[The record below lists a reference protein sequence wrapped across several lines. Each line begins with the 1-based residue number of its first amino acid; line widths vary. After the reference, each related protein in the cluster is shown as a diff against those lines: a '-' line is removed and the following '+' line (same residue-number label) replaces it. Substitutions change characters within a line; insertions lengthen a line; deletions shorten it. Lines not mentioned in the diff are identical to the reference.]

1 MDRGRLEAFSD
12 GVFAVA
18 ITLLALNLAV
28 KGPGYG
34 TLAHQ
39 LAEQW
44 AGYVAYL
51 ISFFTIGI
59 IWVNHH
65 ALVSNVVKVSRTL
78 LFLNLVLLLF
88 VVLVPVAT
96 GTVADYLKYRDFDAE
111 LAVAM
116 YGVVLL
122 GMSVGFGSMLE
133 WSLRGE
139 GRMRV
144 PVPPEQRWAARLRFM
159 SGALVYL
166 LIVAIAFV
174 SALVAL
180 GLSGLVAV
188 YYVFEWTPALEQAGE
203 PDEPEEPGD

>member
-1 MDRGRLEAFSD
+1 M
-12 GVFAVA
+12 
-18 ITLLALNLAV
+18 
-28 KGPGYG
+28 
-34 TLAHQ
+34 
-39 LAEQW
+39 
-44 AGYVAYL
+44 
-51 ISFFTIGI
+51 
-59 IWVNHH
+59 
-65 ALVSNVVKVSRTL
+65 SNVIKVSRTL

-96 GTVADYLKYRDFDAE
+96 GTVADYLAYRDFDAG

-166 LIVAIAFV
+166 LIIAIAFV
-174 SALVAL
+174 SAPVAL

-188 YYVFEWTPALEQAGE
+188 YYIFEWTPALEK
-203 PDEPEEPGD
+203 PDEPAEPGD

>member
-28 KGPGYG
+28 KGPGHG
-34 TLAHQ
+34 TLASQ
-39 LAEQW
+39 LGEQW
-44 AGYVAYL
+44 AGYVAYV
-51 ISFFTIGI
+51 ISFFTIGV

-65 ALVSNVVKVSRTL
+65 AMVSNVVRVSRTL

-96 GTVADYLKYRDFDAE
+96 DTVALYLAHGGFDAK

-144 PVPPEQRWAARLRFM
+144 PVPPEQRWAARIRFM
-159 SGALVYL
+159 SGALVYV
-166 LIVAIAFV
+166 LIIAIAFA
-174 SALVAL
+174 SAPVAL
-180 GLSGLVAV
+180 GLSGAVAV
-188 YYVFEWTPALEQAGE
+188 YYIFEWTPALEK
-203 PDEPEEPGD
+203 PDEPGEPGG